1 MPNRDS
7 RKRHRT
13 GHRGVFWR
21 GSDKSRRYEVAWR
34 CHGTCGD
41 HTESGQHWE
50 RAHGSYE
57 DAIKLRNQKVHQ
69 VEQLRARKDRGE
81 RIAPKRTFA
90 QVTDEYRQSRAYERL
105 APGTRRKYDDVLDW
119 RILPVFGDRWI
130 DEMGTDDIASFLDDM
145 RNCERTVG
153 RRGGRTRGFSE
164 STING
169 ALTSLR
175 VVFRFAAS
183 RSKGYI
189 GRNPCDRLDEHE
201 LPSPE
206 EDKREI
212 QVLDELELGRLYA
225 AAPESY
231 RLMLELAGGAG
242 LRSSELRG
250 LVWGDADLDR
260 QRIKVSRQIDT
271 DDRGDRVALKDRAL
285 TESRYVPL
293 TDALTGRLL
302 DHRAR
307 RAEYDLSG
315 PGDFLFGDGR
325 HVKHDVFDQAFR
337 KGVNDAGIDR
347 HPAKRLSPHSLRHG
361 YGSLLLA
368 HGEQLS
374 NVSAWLG
381 HRKISTTEK
390 WYAHQIESLL
400 DVAAERMRERER
412 ERLTERTV
420 A

>member
-1 MPNRDS
+1 MPNGDS

-13 GHRGVFWR
+13 ATPGVFWR
-21 GSDKSRRYEVAWR
+21 GADKHRRYEISWR

-41 HTESGQHWE
+41 HADNSQHWE

-57 DAIKLRNQKVHQ
+57 DAVKLLRQKRRQ
-69 VEQLRARKDRGE
+69 VDELRARKDRGE
-81 RIAPKRTFA
+81 RIAPSRTFR
-90 QVTDEYRQSRAYERL
+90 QVTDEYRDSRAYERL
-105 APGTRRKYDDVLDW
+105 APGTRCKYVDVLEW
-119 RILPVFGDRWI
+119 RILPVFGDRPI
-130 DEMGTDDIASFLDDM
+130 GEIETDDIAAFLDGM
-145 RNCERTVG
+145 RNCERTVR

-169 ALTSLR
+169 ALTALR

-189 GRNPCDRLDEHE
+189 ARNPCDRLDEHE

-206 EDKREI
+206 QDKREI
-212 QVLDELELGRLYA
+212 RVLDERELERLYA
-225 AAPESY
+225 AAPEPY
-231 RLMLELAGGAG
+231 RLMLELAAGAG

-260 QRIKVSRQIDT
+260 QRIKVSRQVDT
-271 DDRGDRVALKDRAL
+271 DDRGERVALKDRAL

-302 DHRAR
+302 DYRAR